1 MCFEYYYISM
11 KRNNS
16 AFILIVILC
25 MLFLSLGFYALKKKG
40 EEKPPV
46 IEPPKNDIVDEVN
59 KETAVIDSVG
69 QENKIFLYGTLK
81 KESIPEELELGD
93 LWFWLYFDE
102 PHLLV
107 NNASGVPLYIDKI
120 QVNPPEGLDI
130 YNLDDFTDKK
140 VEIYGYQTWGYAES
154 SVFQA
159 MSIREY

>member
-1 MCFEYYYISM
+1 
-11 KRNNS
+11 
-16 AFILIVILC
+16 

-46 IEPPKNDIVDEVN
+46 IELPKNDIVEDVN

-81 KESIPEELELGD
+81 KETVPVELELGEY
-93 LWFWLYFDE
+93 WYWLYFDE

-120 QVNPPEGLDI
+120 QVNPPESLDI

-140 VEIYGYQTWGYAES
+140 VELYGYQTWGYAES
-154 SVFQA
+154 SVFQT